1 MLMTK
6 KRALLFFLLIISL
19 LATACQVAVP
29 KPSYR
34 EYSGFAM
41 GGLIQYKLYGDEKN
55 ITAAFEEV
63 SQLFLDLDQEFSANR
78 EDSNL
83 SLINAEA
90 SKQAVPI
97 SQAMLEI
104 LQLSLEIEQASQG
117 AFNPVIGP
125 LVKLWKIGFEAA
137 HVPSTEEIQLT
148 LPLMNS
154 KDMVFA
160 NAPSQISFLKP
171 GMALDLGSIV
181 KGYAAELAMNLC
193 QKHKLQGALISVNG
207 NLAIYGQRPE
217 GALWN
222 VGIVDPRGENGE
234 VVGSI
239 ALENVTVAT
248 SGDYERFFEV
258 EGVRYHHLLDSKTG
272 YPAKTDLISVSIFS
286 PDGALADALST
297 ATFILGHQ
305 QGETLLK
312 NYNEIDYLLIDQD
325 FKLWASP
332 AIRDQFRLTAK
343 NYQWGIE

>member
-6 KRALLFFLLIISL
+6 KKTLLFFWLIIPL
-19 LATACQVAVP
+19 LLTACQAPSP
-29 KPSYR
+29 KLSYK

-41 GGLIQYKLYGDEKN
+41 GGLIQYKLYGDEEN
-55 ITAAFEEV
+55 TTLAFEEM

-78 EDSNL
+78 EDSTL

-90 SKQAVPI
+90 SSQAMPI

-104 LQLSLEIEQASQG
+104 LQLSLEIEQASLG

-137 HVPSTEEIQLT
+137 HVPSDEEIQLT
-148 LPLMNS
+148 LPLLNS
-154 KDMVFA
+154 KDMVLE
-160 NAPSQISFLKP
+160 NDPLQISFQKP
-171 GMALDLGSIV
+171 GMALDLGSVV

-239 ALENVTVAT
+239 ALEKVTVAT
-248 SGDYERFFEV
+248 SGDYERYFEV

-272 YPAKTDLISVSIFS
+272 YPAETDLISVSIFS

-305 QGETLLK
+305 QGEALLK
-312 NYNEIDYLLIDQD
+312 NYDEIDYLLIDQD

-332 AIRDQFRLTAK
+332 AIRDQFRLMAK